1 MLTLSPK
8 SDHRVMMKQIKTLL
22 AVSLATGLLALSAA
36 ETDGFYLWKNGKT
49 VGFYS
54 FSIVCENDAISL
66 GESIFNVNDIDSIT
80 FINPDEMGGFST
92 DTVFV
97 NFDGQTAEVYPAGVD
112 GISTEV
118 NRAAVTLTNTN
129 TDRGMVFVLK
139 GESAEGSFT
148 YIGTYKA
155 CICLSG
161 VSLKSATG
169 AALDIKCGKRIGL

>member
-49 VGFYS
+49 VGFYP

-80 FINPDEMGGFST
+80 FINPDEMGGISA

-97 NFDGQTAEVYPAGVD
+97 NFDGQTAVQSRYSSVVGQPFNSVFSCHNSILLSDNQGRSKAYITLPPMQVRIIPEERLLPKPT
-112 GISTEV
+112 IIFQRQ
-118 NRAAVTLTNTN
+118 RA
-129 TDRGMVFVLK
+129 RQC
-139 GESAEGSFT
+139 S
-148 YIGTYKA
+148 
-155 CICLSG
+155 
-161 VSLKSATG
+161 
-169 AALDIKCGKRIGL
+169 

>member
-49 VGFYS
+49 IGFYLS
-54 FSIVCENDAISL
+54 AITCENDAISI

-80 FINPDEMGGFST
+80 FINPDEMGGFSA

-97 NFDGQTAEVYPAGVD
+97 NFDGQTAEGQTA
-112 GISTEV
+112 
-118 NRAAVTLTNTN
+118 
-129 TDRGMVFVLK
+129 F
-139 GESAEGSFT
+139 
-148 YIGTYKA
+148 
-155 CICLSG
+155 
-161 VSLKSATG
+161 
-169 AALDIKCGKRIGL
+169 